1 MAGAGA
7 GIVGHRG
14 EESAVPDSWS
24 SSSSPEL
31 QLKNVIS
38 LECSGRTTQLNTAQ
52 HCVDIT

>member
-14 EESAVPDSWS
+14 EESAVPDSWG